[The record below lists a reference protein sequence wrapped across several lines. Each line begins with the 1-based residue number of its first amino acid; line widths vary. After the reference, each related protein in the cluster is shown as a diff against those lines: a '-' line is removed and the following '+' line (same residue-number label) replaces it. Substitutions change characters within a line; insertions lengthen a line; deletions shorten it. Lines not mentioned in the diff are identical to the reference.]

1 MAELQITVQEARE
14 RLSANS
20 ELALLDVRGPHEIE
34 RGKIEGALSVDNELG
49 QQIVSSW
56 PRDREIIVYCEHG
69 DRSVQATQF
78 LRQSGFENV
87 HSLKGGFAVWSET
100 P

>member
-1 MAELQITVQEARE
+1 M
-14 RLSANS
+14 
-20 ELALLDVRGPHEIE
+20 DVRGPSEIE

-56 PRDREIIVYCEHG
+56 ARDREIIVYCEHG

-78 LRQSGFENV
+78 LRQNGFENV
-87 HSLKGGFAVWSET
+87 HSLKGGLAVWSET